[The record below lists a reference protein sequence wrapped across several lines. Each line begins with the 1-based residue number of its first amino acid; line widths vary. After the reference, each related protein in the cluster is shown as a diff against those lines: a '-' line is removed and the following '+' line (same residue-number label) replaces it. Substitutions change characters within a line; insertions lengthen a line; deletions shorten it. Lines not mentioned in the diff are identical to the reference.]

1 MANKLKIARSGG
13 SEGHTAVSVPTGA
26 SLAYGELGWVNGTNR
41 LYIGRATANPTSSDG
56 SPAPYEITRTASATK
71 TGMAA
76 FDSGEFNI
84 SAFVP
89 ADGTGGVV
97 SLKDSGVLNAHLGGS
112 IANSKLSN
120 STVVIGS
127 TSVALGG
134 TATSFSGL
142 TNLDCT
148 TADHSWAASLGAN
161 TLSLGH
167 ADGTIA
173 IVGDLTVAGTTT
185 SISSTN
191 LEITDK
197 KIQLGK
203 GSVSQANLDG
213 IGIYGDPTA
222 VGATDVSFLVSTSG
236 TRWTSNVPIIADI
249 IGDVTGDVT
258 GNADTADSTPS
269 LTGIPSGTFVGRFD
283 PGTGA
288 HQTKTYAE
296 LRGLIISAGSN
307 IAINASGVIT
317 SSYTNTQNSA
327 ATTIA
332 MFSGGTNVTLSNAGV
347 IAATDTNTWRGVTAG
362 GNTLTTSETLAF
374 TAGTNITITEAGGA
388 VTITAT
394 DTNTQLSTA
403 DVRGK
408 ISASGNSSY
417 NSSTGVITSTDTNT
431 QLSTADVRGKISA
444 SGNSSYNSSTG
455 VITSTDTV
463 GATSAQVT
471 AIGLNTAKTSDINH
485 NVTTNLSVTSSGTS
499 YTTVSSDGSNA
510 AHTLASTSKWG
521 VMSDDMFDDLASAVQ
536 PGDVIDGGSQTWS

>member
-1 MANKLKIARSGG
+1 MANKVKIARSGG
-13 SEGHTAVSVPTGA
+13 STGHTAVSVPTGA

-56 SPAPYEITRTASATK
+56 SPAPYEITRTASSTK

-203 GSVSQANLDG
+203 GSASQANLDG

-283 PGTGA
+283 AGTGA

-307 IAINASGVIT
+307 ISINASGVIT
-317 SSYTNTQNSA
+317 SSYTNTQLSTA
-327 ATTIA
+327 DVRGK
-332 MFSGGTNVTLSNAGV
+332 FSGGTNVTLNA
-347 IAATDTNTWRGVTAG
+347 
-362 GNTLTTSETLAF
+362 
-374 TAGTNITITEAGGA
+374 
-388 VTITAT
+388 
-394 DTNTQLSTA
+394 
-403 DVRGK
+403 
-408 ISASGNSSY
+408 
-417 NSSTGVITSTDTNT
+417 STGVISSTDTNT

-444 SGNSSYNSSTG
+444 TGNSSYNASTGVITSTDTNTQLSLSDSTSSTSTTVAASSKAAKAAYDRTWPNTQLSTADVRGKISASGNTSYNSTTG

-485 NVTTNLSVTSSGTS
+485 NVSTNLT
-499 YTTVSSDGSNA
+499 YTQSAAALTVNSSDGTNA
-510 AHTLASTSKWG
+510 SLPVANTNGWG
-521 VMSDDMFDDLASAVQ
+521 VMSDDLFDLLAAAVQ